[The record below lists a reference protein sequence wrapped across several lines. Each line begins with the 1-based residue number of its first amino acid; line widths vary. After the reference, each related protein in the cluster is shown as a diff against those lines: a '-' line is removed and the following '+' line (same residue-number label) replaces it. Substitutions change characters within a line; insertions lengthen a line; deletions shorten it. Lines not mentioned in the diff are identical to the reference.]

1 MAHNST
7 HSINSDST
15 MSTPSSNTQ
24 SHKVQINR
32 DGFNEISLH
41 EKYSFQKFKT
51 ENVCRSTLNY
61 VNKNY
66 KPSRN
71 CMKRYVSNRLPIIE
85 WVRSYNIKEYLLKD
99 IITGLTIGVVQI
111 PQSMAYSM
119 MADLP
124 PVNGLY
130 VSFFT
135 VLVYFFLGT
144 SRHLSLGN
152 YRQIIY
158 LSSIIYIHIIL

>member
-1 MAHNST
+1 MKNNVNLNSESISTSMAS
-7 HSINSDST
+7 
-15 MSTPSSNTQ
+15 

-32 DGFNEISLH
+32 DSLNELRLN
-41 EKYSFQKFKT
+41 EKYSFQKFKS
-51 ENVCRSTLNY
+51 ENVGRSTIRY
-61 VNKNY
+61 VKKNY
-66 KPSRN
+66 KPNR
-71 CMKRYVSNRLPIIE
+71 CCATRYFKRRLPIIK
-85 WVRSYNIKEYLLKD
+85 WLMSYNIREFLLKD

-135 VLVYFFLGT
+135 VLAYFFLGT
-144 SRHLSLGN
+144 SRHLSLGT
-152 YRQIIY
+152 YGIISLMVASAIEKY
-158 LSSIIYIHIIL
+158 EV